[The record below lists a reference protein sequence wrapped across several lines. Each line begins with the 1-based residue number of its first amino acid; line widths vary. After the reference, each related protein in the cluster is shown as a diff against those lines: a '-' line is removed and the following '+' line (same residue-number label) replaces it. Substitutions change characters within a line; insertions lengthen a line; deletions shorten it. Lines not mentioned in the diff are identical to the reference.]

1 MDVEAAQSI
10 EEPPPYVDHLGDSG
24 EYWRDIILGV
34 NDGLVSMFLL
44 VAGVVGG
51 GLDTRTVLLTGV
63 AGAIAGAISM
73 GVGEYIATKAQE
85 QVFTRE
91 VELER
96 QHLKYHR
103 QHEIDELHDLFKDTG
118 LSGQIVED
126 VVAAYNTDDEAM
138 MKIMMALEFGVV
150 DHRRRNPF
158 VAMAASGGL
167 FLAGSL
173 TSVVPF
179 MFNVTPSVGLVW
191 AAVVSGVA
199 LFIVGAGKTYATRGN
214 WLTSGMENLILAAAG
229 AGISYV
235 VGDWY
240 QANF

>member
-1 MDVEAAQSI
+1 MDLEKPSPSAGS
-10 EEPPPYVDHLGDSG
+10 PPYVDHLGQSR

-51 GLDTRTVLLTGV
+51 ALDTRTVLLTAV

-85 QVFTRE
+85 EVFQGE
-91 VELER
+91 LALER
-96 QHLKYHR
+96 EHLKFHR
-103 QHEIDELHDLFKDTG
+103 QYELDELKEMFEDTG
-118 LSGQIVED
+118 LSGPLVDD
-126 VVAAYNTDDEAM
+126 VVAAYDKDDDSL
-138 MKIMMALEFGVV
+138 MKIMMALEFGFV
-150 DHRRRNPF
+150 DQHRRNPYI
-158 VAMAASGGL
+158 AMAVSGGL
-167 FLAGSL
+167 FLAGAM

-179 MFNVTPSVGLVW
+179 MFDVSPRTGLLW
-191 AAVVSGVA
+191 AGIVSGIA
-199 LFIVGAGKTYATRGN
+199 LFVVGAGKTLATRGN
-214 WLTSGMENLILAAAG
+214 WLTSGLENLILAAVG
-229 AGISYV
+229 AGISYW

>member
-1 MDVEAAQSI
+1 MDVEAAPSV
-10 EEPPPYVDHLGDSG
+10 ENPPPYVDHLGDSG

-51 GLDTRTVLLTGV
+51 GLDTRAVLLTGV

-91 VELER
+91 VTLER
-96 QHLKYHR
+96 EHLRYHR

-118 LSGQIVED
+118 LTGQIVDD
-126 VVAAYNTDDEAM
+126 VVAAYNEDDDAM

-150 DHRRRNPF
+150 AHRRRNPF
-158 VAMAASGGL
+158 VAMGASGSL

-179 MFNVTPSVGLVW
+179 MFNVAPRVGLVW

-214 WLTSGMENLILAAAG
+214 WFTSGLENLILAAAG
-229 AGISYV
+229 AGISYF

>member
-1 MDVEAAQSI
+1 MAVDSSTT
-10 EEPPPYVDHLGDSG
+10 PPDYVDHLGESR

-51 GLDTRTVLLTGV
+51 GLDTRAVLLTAV

-85 QVFTRE
+85 EVFQGE
-91 VELER
+91 LALER
-96 QHLKYHR
+96 EHLEFHR
-103 QHEIDELHDLFKDTG
+103 QHELDELHEMFVDTG
-118 LSGQIVED
+118 LSGPIVDEI
-126 VVAAYNTDDEAM
+126 VAAYDQDDEAM
-138 MKIMMALEFGVV
+138 LKIMMALEFGFV
-150 DHRRRNPF
+150 DEKRRSPY

-167 FLAGSL
+167 FLMGAM
-173 TSVVPF
+173 TSVIPF
-179 MFNVTPSVGLVW
+179 MFDVTPQVGLAW
-191 AAVVSGVA
+191 SAVVTGLA
-199 LFIVGAGKTYATRGN
+199 LFIVGAGKTLATRGN
-214 WLTSGMENLILAAAG
+214 WLTSGLENLILAAAG
-229 AGISYV
+229 AGISYL

>member
-1 MDVEAAQSI
+1 MAVESTPK
-10 EEPPPYVDHLGDSG
+10 PPDYVDHLGESR

-51 GLDTRTVLLTGV
+51 GLDSRAVLLTAV
-63 AGAIAGAISM
+63 AGSIAGAISM

-85 QVFTRE
+85 EVFQGE
-91 VELER
+91 LALER
-96 QHLKYHR
+96 EHLEFHR
-103 QHEIDELHDLFKDTG
+103 QHELDELRDMFMDTG
-118 LSGQIVED
+118 LDRETAD
-126 VVAAYNTDDEAM
+126 HVVAAYDKDDDALL
-138 MKIMMALEFGVV
+138 KIMMALEFGFV
-150 DHRRRNPF
+150 DEQRRSPY

-173 TSVVPF
+173 SSVVPF
-179 MFNVTPSVGLVW
+179 MFDVTPQVGLTW
-191 AAVVSGVA
+191 AAILSGIA
-199 LFIVGAGKTYATRGN
+199 LFGVGAGKTYATRGN
-214 WLTSGMENLILAAAG
+214 WVTSGLENLILATVG
-229 AGISYV
+229 AGISYF

>member
-1 MDVEAAQSI
+1 MDVEAA
-10 EEPPPYVDHLGDSG
+10 EPTSETPPYIDHLGDSR

-51 GLDTRTVLLTGV
+51 GLDTRAVLLTGV
-63 AGAIAGAISM
+63 AGAIAGSISM

-85 QVFTRE
+85 EVFTRE

-96 QHLKYHR
+96 DHLKYHR
-103 QHEIDELHDLFKDTG
+103 QHEIDELHELFTDTG
-118 LSGQIVED
+118 LSGPIVTEI
-126 VVAAYNTDDEAM
+126 VAAYNEDDEAM

-150 DHRRRNPF
+150 DHHRRNPF
-158 VAMAASGGL
+158 VAMAASSGL
-167 FLAGSL
+167 FLTGSL

-179 MFNVTPSVGLVW
+179 MFPVAPQVGLVW
-191 AAVVSGVA
+191 AAVLSGAA
-199 LFIVGAGKTYATRGN
+199 LFVVGAGKTFATRGN
-214 WLTSGMENLILAAAG
+214 WLTSGMENLILATAG
-229 AGISYV
+229 AGISYL